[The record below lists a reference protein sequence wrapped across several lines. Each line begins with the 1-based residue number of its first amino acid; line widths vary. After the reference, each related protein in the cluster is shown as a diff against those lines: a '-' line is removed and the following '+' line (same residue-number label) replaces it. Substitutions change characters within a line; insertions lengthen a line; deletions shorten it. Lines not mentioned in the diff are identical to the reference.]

1 MNAPETALPGK
12 HTGAAGQLYMAF
24 ELSDKK
30 WLLVVS
36 DGARGPSRYTV
47 DAGDKRAVLDAI
59 AKAKARCGL
68 VGEVVVRSCYEA
80 GRDGFWLHRWLLE
93 QGIDN
98 IVVDSAS
105 IEVNRRA
112 RRAKTDRLDGG
123 KLLTMLMRYLEGE
136 RRVWSVVRVP
146 TPQEEDARR
155 AHRELEQLRHERT
168 AHSNRIGALLVLH
181 NLRVKHV
188 GGRDWGK
195 WWARH
200 GPELP
205 AALRAGIEREM
216 TRLVLVKAQIKTL
229 EAQQCTEV
237 ATGLQPQ
244 AAQLSRVR
252 GVGLG
257 GAWILVKELFGWR
270 RFHNRR
276 QVAGCIGLAPTPY
289 SSGDSQTER
298 GIAKA
303 GNKRA
308 RRIMVELG
316 WSWLRYQPES
326 DLSQWF
332 NQRFAHGGK
341 RMRRIGIVALARRL
355 AIALWRYLEHGV
367 IPAGATLKPIPLV
380 GLEPVTP

>member
-12 HTGAAGQLYMAF
+12 HTGAPGQLYMAF

-36 DGARGPSRYTV
+36 DEARGPSRYTV

-80 GRDGFWLHRWLLE
+80 GRDGFWLHRWLLA

-123 KLLTMLMRYLEGE
+123 KLLTMLVRYLGGE

-146 TPQEEDARR
+146 TPEEEDARR
-155 AHRELEQLRHERT
+155 AHRELEQLRHECT
-168 AHSNRIGALLVLH
+168 AHSNRVGSLLVLH

-200 GPELP
+200 GAELP

-216 TRLVLVKAQIKTL
+216 TRLVLVKGQIKTL
-229 EAQQCTEV
+229 EAQQGTEV

-244 AAQLSRVR
+244 VAQLSRVR

-257 GAWILVKELFGWR
+257 GAWVLVKELFGWR

-289 SSGDSQTER
+289 SSGDSQTEQ

-308 RRIMVELG
+308 RWIMVELG

-326 DLSQWF
+326 DLSRWF

-367 IPAGATLKPIPLV
+367 IPGGATLKSIA
-380 GLEPVTP
+380 G

>member
-1 MNAPETALPGK
+1 MNVAETALHGK
-12 HTGAAGQLYMAF
+12 DTGAAGQLYMAV

-30 WLLVVS
+30 WLLVLS

-98 IVVDSAS
+98 LVVDSAS

-112 RRAKTDRLDGG
+112 RRVKTDRLDGG
-123 KLLTMLMRYLEGE
+123 KLLTMLMRYLGGE

-155 AHRELEQLRHERT
+155 AHRELEQLRQERT
-168 AHSNRIGALLVLH
+168 AHTNRIRSLLVLH

-195 WWARH
+195 WWAHH

-229 EAQQCTEV
+229 EVQQCTEV
-237 ATGLQPQ
+237 ATGMQPQ
-244 AAQLSRVR
+244 VAQLSRVR

-257 GAWILVKELFGWR
+257 GAWVLVKELFGWR

-276 QVAGCIGLAPTPY
+276 QVAGCIGLAPSPY
-289 SSGDSQTER
+289 SSGESGTEQ

-308 RRIMVELG
+308 RWIMVELG

-326 DLSQWF
+326 DLSTWF
-332 NQRFAHGGK
+332 NHRFAHGGK

-367 IPAGATLKPIPLV
+367 IPAGAKLKPSA
-380 GLEPVTP
+380 G

>member
-1 MNAPETALPGK
+1 MSAPETALPGK
-12 HTGAAGQLYMAF
+12 DTGAAGQLYMAF

-68 VGEVVVRSCYEA
+68 VGEIVVRSCYEA

-98 IVVDSAS
+98 MVVDSAS

-123 KLLTMLMRYLEGE
+123 KLLTMLMRYLGGE

-195 WWARH
+195 WWTRH
-200 GPELP
+200 GPALP

-216 TRLVLVKAQIKTL
+216 TRLVLVKAQK
-229 EAQQCTEV
+229 
-237 ATGLQPQ
+237 G
-244 AAQLSRVR
+244 
-252 GVGLG
+252 
-257 GAWILVKELFGWR
+257 
-270 RFHNRR
+270 
-276 QVAGCIGLAPTPY
+276 
-289 SSGDSQTER
+289 
-298 GIAKA
+298 
-303 GNKRA
+303 
-308 RRIMVELG
+308 
-316 WSWLRYQPES
+316 
-326 DLSQWF
+326 
-332 NQRFAHGGK
+332 
-341 RMRRIGIVALARRL
+341 
-355 AIALWRYLEHGV
+355 
-367 IPAGATLKPIPLV
+367 
-380 GLEPVTP
+380 